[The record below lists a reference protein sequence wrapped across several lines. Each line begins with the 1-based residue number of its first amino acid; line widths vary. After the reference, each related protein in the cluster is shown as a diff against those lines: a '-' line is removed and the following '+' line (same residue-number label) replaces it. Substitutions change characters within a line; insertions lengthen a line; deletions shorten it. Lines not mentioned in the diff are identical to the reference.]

1 MLIICFSKL
10 LIELVRNN
18 GLHSGQ
24 ERVCMVPM
32 CVDSPRVINVT
43 QGVPCITV
51 SGTPLSVGGRVGK
64 SQTAALMARAINGQA
79 NKHDP
84 HH

>member
-1 MLIICFSKL
+1 M
-10 LIELVRNN
+10 NA
-18 GLHSGQ
+18 GQ
-24 ERVCMVPM
+24 ECFCLGAYVCT
-32 CVDSPRVINVT
+32 DSPWVINET

-51 SGTPLSVGGRVGK
+51 SGRLLSVGGRVGK
-64 SQTAALMARAINGQA
+64 SQTASLMSRVINGQA

>member
-1 MLIICFSKL
+1 MHI
-10 LIELVRNN
+10 
-18 GLHSGQ
+18 GQ
-24 ERVCMVPM
+24 ECICVGAYVCIA
-32 CVDSPRVINVT
+32 SPRVINVT

-51 SGTPLSVGGRVGK
+51 SGRLLSVGGRVGK
-64 SQTAALMARAINGQA
+64 SQTASLMTRAINSQA